1 MVTENTEEKES
12 QLERAIAFVLCALV
26 LLVPMIYIEHGYD
39 AFTSEHGEAKEGA
52 AGAGL
57 ALAVVFRTV
66 SRTVLR
72 TIVRTS
78 ARAGVRASLKGAMKN
93 AARTAIRQK
102 TKQTIQDLAKTESEQ
117 RTSNYKS
124 IAFATGLLYVSW
136 IVVIGFG
143 QPFANLLNK
152 EDSLAR
158 EAQEIRE
165 HAELRQRMEKPAID
179 AWEKKQSLVRAET
192 KLEELRV
199 ALKLERNTDKQTL
212 LQHDIQ
218 VQKDVVIDA
227 NYEYSQAYDKSNGLL
242 VDPNEAFQ
250 TEDTADSSVT
260 EWVDYLMTYAPFPG
274 KTNWSSSVIW
284 LGGIIMVIPLW
295 VIFAIQSWA
304 CRRRNVVMDHQTEW
318 IGGAIQLYF
327 AGAFS
332 FMPLTSDVVVNTDEQ
347 TRSEIA
353 TWGLVIPT
361 IIAICLW
368 VVWKETG
375 NPWILF
381 CSDAFLLYPM
391 VQVFPLDPLEGIHV
405 WRWSK
410 LRWVEL
416 FIIIMGMFMLVSSEA
431 LKNVI

>member
-1 MVTENTEEKES
+1 
-12 QLERAIAFVLCALV
+12 
-26 LLVPMIYIEHGYD
+26 MIYIEHGYD

-192 KLEELRV
+192 KLEVRV
-199 ALKLERNTDKQTL
+199 ALKLENTDKQTL

-218 VQKDVVIDA
+218 VQRCC
-227 NYEYSQAYDKSNGLL
+227 YYDPRIFSGL
-242 VDPNEAFQ
+242 
-250 TEDTADSSVT
+250 
-260 EWVDYLMTYAPFPG
+260 
-274 KTNWSSSVIW
+274 
-284 LGGIIMVIPLW
+284 
-295 VIFAIQSWA
+295 
-304 CRRRNVVMDHQTEW
+304 R
-318 IGGAIQLYF
+318 
-327 AGAFS
+327 
-332 FMPLTSDVVVNTDEQ
+332 
-347 TRSEIA
+347 
-353 TWGLVIPT
+353 
-361 IIAICLW
+361 
-368 VVWKETG
+368 
-375 NPWILF
+375 
-381 CSDAFLLYPM
+381 
-391 VQVFPLDPLEGIHV
+391 
-405 WRWSK
+405 
-410 LRWVEL
+410 
-416 FIIIMGMFMLVSSEA
+416 
-431 LKNVI
+431 